1 MRVRDEL
8 KMTIAAYQT
17 LYKSAVAFGS
27 RKQIQAEQGK
37 KELNDQIATLEA
49 RKKDLED
56 RRVELENKKKTI
68 ERRVEE
74 KKGHDMLRRQ
84 IEIDYLG
91 FQNENLRNFFVGL
104 EANKN

>member
-27 RKQIQAEQGK
+27 RKQIQSEQGK
-37 KELNDQIATLEA
+37 KDLNDQISSLEL

-56 RRVELENKKKTI
+56 RKVELENKKKTI
-68 ERRVEE
+68 ERRVDD
-74 KKGHDMLRRQ
+74 KKNHDMLRIQ
-84 IEIDYLG
+84 IEVDYLG
-91 FQNENLRNFFVGL
+91 FQNDNLRSFFQGL

>member
-56 RRVELENKKKTI
+56 RRVELENKKKTNNNWR
-68 ERRVEE
+68 EHSETALSFLSLQVRF
-74 KKGHDMLRRQ
+74 
-84 IEIDYLG
+84 YLH
-91 FQNENLRNFFVGL
+91 QLPM
-104 EANKN
+104 